1 MRPRSFRALLVAAL
15 TVTTTLSMTPPG
27 TAAAAEST
35 PVFGGRFSTI
45 PIDVGGSYTPLPLF
59 CGGAPDILWYAAGA
73 AMDVWWRDVDT
84 SGPSVTYVNWEL
96 FVSGNYR
103 TFTGDFDGDNC
114 DDVVWYS
121 PGPAP
126 DYVWYFAADHSY
138 TQVAVSVNGDYVPI
152 VGNFESSDLRQDIY
166 WYAPGS
172 GAESIWLGN
181 GSRTFT
187 STTAPQVSGTYAP
200 VPLGSTSVLWYAPG
214 TAQDYVTTVEA
225 GSTTPT
231 SSVRTTIN
239 GQYRPFGVGRTPVL
253 HAPGPGTDYVVTGL
267 GAALPDG
274 SVPLTTT
281 PGAINGAF
289 VAGNGARVELAVL
302 HAPGPARDYLIG
314 S

>member
-1 MRPRSFRALLVAAL
+1 
-15 TVTTTLSMTPPG
+15 
-27 TAAAAEST
+27 
-35 PVFGGRFSTI
+35 
-45 PIDVGGSYTPLPLF
+45 
-59 CGGAPDILWYAAGA
+59 
-73 AMDVWWRDVDT
+73 
-84 SGPSVTYVNWEL
+84 
-96 FVSGNYR
+96 
-103 TFTGDFDGDNC
+103 
-114 DDVVWYS
+114 
-121 PGPAP
+121 
-126 DYVWYFAADHSY
+126 
-138 TQVAVSVNGDYVPI
+138 
-152 VGNFESSDLRQDIY
+152 
-166 WYAPGS
+166 
-172 GAESIWLGN
+172 
-181 GSRTFT
+181 
-187 STTAPQVSGTYAP
+187 

-302 HAPGPARDYLIG
+302 HAPGPARDDLIG